1 MLKVEK
7 LTVKCGAFTL
17 KDISFEVARGE
28 FFVLLGPTG
37 AGKTV
42 LLETIAGLHSP
53 TRGRVFL
60 GGQDVTLL
68 PPERRG
74 IAIVYQDYALFPHLK
89 VKENITY
96 ALRFR
101 RHSERKIKGWREVV
115 DLLGIGHLLARYPGS
130 LSGGEKQ
137 RVALARAL
145 AAQPQM
151 LLLDEPL
158 SALDPATR
166 EEIERE
172 LKKLHVALGLTT
184 VMVTHNFSEVFALAD
199 QVAVIFDGALAQV
212 GTPQEVFRNPKSREV
227 ARFVGTENFYQHPAF
242 TRAGG

>member
-1 MLKVEK
+1 MLKVEN

-17 KDISFEVARGE
+17 KEITFQVAHSE
-28 FFVLLGPTG
+28 FFVVLGPTG

-60 GGQDVTLL
+60 GGRDVTLL
-68 PPERRG
+68 PPEQRG
-74 IAIVYQDYALFPHLK
+74 ISIVYQDYALFPHLK

-96 ALRFR
+96 GLRFR
-101 RHSERKIKGWREVV
+101 HEFRRTEKNWREVV
-115 DLLGIGHLLARYPGS
+115 NLLGIGHLLARYPGS

-145 AAQPQM
+145 VTQPQM

-158 SALDPATR
+158 SALDPGTR
-166 EEIERE
+166 KEIEQE
-172 LKKLHVALGLTT
+172 LKKLHLALGLTT
-184 VMVTHNFSEVFALAD
+184 VMVTHNFGEVFALAD
-199 QVAVIFDGALAQV
+199 RVAVILDGALAQV
-212 GTPQEVFRNPKSREV
+212 GTPQEVFRSPKSREV
-227 ARFVGTENFYQHPAF
+227 ARFVGIENF
-242 TRAGG
+242 R

>member
-1 MLKVEK
+1 MLKVEN
-7 LTVKCGAFTL
+7 LTVRCGAFTL
-17 KDISFEVARGE
+17 KEITFQVARGE

-42 LLETIAGLHSP
+42 LLETIAGLHFP

-60 GGQDVTLL
+60 SGRDVTLL
-68 PPERRG
+68 PPERRE

-89 VKENITY
+89 VSENITY

-101 RHSERKIKGWREVV
+101 RQSERKGQDWREVV

-166 EEIERE
+166 RETERE
-172 LKKLHVALGLTT
+172 LKKLHLALGLTT
-184 VMVTHNFSEVFALAD
+184 VMVTHNFEEVFALAD
-199 QVAVIFDGALAQV
+199 RVAVILDGALAQV
-212 GTPQEVFRNPKSREV
+212 GTPQEVFRSPKSREV
-227 ARFVGTENFYQHPAF
+227 ARFVGTENFYQPPAF
-242 TRAGG
+242 ARPDG